1 VATGAL
7 GAHRARNDDG
17 VGRNSGADSM
27 WPALLR
33 LSVSGLWLASS
44 VGLAWT
50 QQDLAPLESVGC
62 KAAEATKRDST
73 ADLGAPE

>member
-1 VATGAL
+1 MATGAL

-27 WPALLR
+27 WLALALLAAA
-33 LSVSGLWLASS
+33 SLWLASS

-50 QQDLAPLESVGC
+50 QQDLAPFESVGC
-62 KAAEATKRDST
+62 KPAQAAKKDST